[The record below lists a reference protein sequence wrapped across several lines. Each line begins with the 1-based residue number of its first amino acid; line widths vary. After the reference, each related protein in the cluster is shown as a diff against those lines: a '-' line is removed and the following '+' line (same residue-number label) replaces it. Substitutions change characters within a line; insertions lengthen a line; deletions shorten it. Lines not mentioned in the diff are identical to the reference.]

1 MSFEKLIV
9 SVEMRT
15 IKKPVSADDLALI
28 PLRLWLVK
36 LVHVLVRFQVVL
48 MGASILL
55 LFICESLSD
64 LLLIFLR
71 ALINSSPPKVLV
83 QVVKDI
89 DA

>member
-9 SVEMRT
+9 SVKMRT
-15 IKKPVSADDLALI
+15 IKKSVSADDLALI

-48 MGASILL
+48 MGASVLL
-55 LFICESLSD
+55 LFVCESLSD
-64 LLLIFLR
+64 LLFVLSR
-71 ALINSSPPKVLV
+71 ALIDSSPPEVLV